1 MSIGKDVAGNFYDQ
15 FEVLR
20 GLKQMIDDDVIT

>member
-1 MSIGKDVAGNFYDQ
+1 MWIGKDVAGNVYDQ
-15 FEVLR
+15 FEVIC